1 MYESQIMESIYQE
14 KKQYIPLFMIRPPPA
29 YFTLIDPITFFE
41 RICLQ
46 DKRRNR
52 MNSMPDRQLFE
63 TLKNLITGQRLGVL
77 VEKSD
82 FNEL

>member
-1 MYESQIMESIYQE
+1 
-14 KKQYIPLFMIRPPPA
+14 
-29 YFTLIDPITFFE
+29 
-41 RICLQ
+41 
-46 DKRRNR
+46 
-52 MNSMPDRQLFE
+52 MPDRQLFE